1 MKRKY
6 SQYIKKLFK
15 EKFKKEFPNFKF
27 WKSTRQQGLDYN
39 FVDSTGENWKMIS
52 IQNDKDGNAFTVE
65 VFWSEIEE
73 PCLYESTLFSNME
86 LETPLQLEDKIWKSV
101 DRVRIRLSEFWMDDF
116 GPWWAID
123 PTGKIMNSIEK
134 HGYITSDVYFHFLS
148 KDTFLSDAKDLTEEE
163 IKQYVDHLVSNVIE
177 LLKKYAIPL
186 FEYLDSK

>member
-73 PCLYESTLFSNME
+73 PYLYNDCTFDME
-86 LETPLQLEDKIWKSV
+86 FQIPLQLEDKTWKSL
-101 DRVRIRLSEFWMDDF
+101 DKVRIQLSEFWTDGFDS
-116 GPWWAID
+116 WWAID

-134 HGYITSDVYFHFLS
+134 HGYITSDVYFQFSS
-148 KDTFLSDAKDLTEEE
+148 KDIFLSDAKDLTEEE
-163 IKQYVDHLVSNVIE
+163 IKQYVDPLVSNVIE